1 MIAKLNTLFIIV
13 IAASITGFI
22 TENLWCSIRHGYID
36 NRGMQLPALLGYGIA
51 IAGLFLLF
59 GTPEAPRFFTLDLR
73 FLAEKYSYPYYLL
86 MAFLSVSIGE
96 IALGN
101 IVERTCGIV
110 WWNYE
115 SLPMHIGKYTS
126 VPTSLGFAF
135 LIVLFMKF
143 VFTPFYNWSIDIE
156 STGFFITSS
165 FNVLLLV
172 VDYIHSA
179 IYMKKNKK
187 IYISWRKTF
196 SRRLPIVRPLS

>member
-51 IAGLFLLF
+51 IACLFLLF
-59 GTPEAPRFFTLDLR
+59 GTPEAPRFFTLDLS

-96 IALGN
+96 IVLGN

-165 FNVLLLV
+165 FYVLLLV

-187 IYISWRKTF
+187 IYISWRKTI
-196 SRRLPIVRPLS
+196 SRRLPLVRPLS